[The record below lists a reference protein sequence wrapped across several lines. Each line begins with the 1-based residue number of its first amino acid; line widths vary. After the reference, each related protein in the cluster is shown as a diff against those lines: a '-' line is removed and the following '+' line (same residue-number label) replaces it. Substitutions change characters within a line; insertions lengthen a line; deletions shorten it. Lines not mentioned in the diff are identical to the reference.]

1 MPMPSR
7 ARQRATVRLATWLV
21 IVGLCIFAG
30 SRGWSTAHFAIVRT
44 TLATNQDNVG
54 AVRSWIGAPGL
65 AAAAMRS
72 SLTQMRDVADLDGA
86 GKRADELAALVAIR
100 PLSSGDWL
108 SLAEMQLAA
117 GQSRTDIL
125 AALRM
130 SELAGPN
137 EGSLMWQRG
146 AFGLMIW
153 ELLPLDARRQAVDD
167 ISGAVAGT
175 PIGNT
180 DLAPANQILT
190 AKSSETKEE
199 ITGLIRG
206 KGVSAVQLAR
216 LGLGAP

>member
-1 MPMPSR
+1 
-7 ARQRATVRLATWLV
+7 
-21 IVGLCIFAG
+21 
-30 SRGWSTAHFAIVRT
+30 
-44 TLATNQDNVG
+44 
-54 AVRSWIGAPGL
+54 
-65 AAAAMRS
+65 
-72 SLTQMRDVADLDGA
+72 
-86 GKRADELAALVAIR
+86 VAIR

-146 AFGLMIW
+146 TFGLMIW

-167 ISGAVAGT
+167 ISGAIAGT